1 MSTRKKIYFASD
13 FHLGSYPLEHSRER
27 ERSIIQW
34 LDTIKVDAAEL
45 YLVGDIFD
53 FWFEYATVVPKGY
66 IRFLGK
72 LAEIADLGIPITLFK
87 GNHDMWMFDYLK
99 KELNVQIVDN
109 ELELVLDN
117 KLFYI

>member
-1 MSTRKKIYFASD
+1 MER
-13 FHLGSYPLEHSRER
+13 SRER
-27 ERSIIQW
+27 ELQIIQW
-34 LDTIKVDAAEL
+34 LDQIKTDAAQL

-99 KELNVQIVDN
+99 KELNVRIIDN
-109 ELELVLDN
+109 ELELQLNENIFTFTTAMV
-117 KLFYI
+117 